1 MLKDSRRISG
11 IRLASL
17 IAVLVGALGATACN
31 YSFRAGAGFPE
42 HIRTVAILPFE
53 NETSPPR
60 FELTDEILQLLMR
73 ELPRALGVQ
82 LASEDVA
89 DAVIRGV
96 IRRYDL
102 TAPNYR
108 QAAQG
113 GAAQVLQRQVR
124 LAIAVEIIDLQE
136 NMIIFEDRSLSAEG
150 QYLEA
155 SETEEDGRAEA
166 IELLVQKIVDGAQS
180 NW

>member
-1 MLKDSRRISG
+1 MLKDSRRTSG
-11 IRLASL
+11 FRLASL
-17 IAVLVGALGATACN
+17 LTVLVGALGATACS

-53 NETSPPR
+53 NETNPPR
-60 FELTDEILQLLMR
+60 FELTDEIHQLLMR

-108 QAAQG
+108 QSATG
-113 GAAQVLQRQVR
+113 NTAQVLQRQVR
-124 LAIAVEIIDLQE
+124 LSIEIEIVDLQE
-136 NMIIFEDRSLSAEG
+136 NMIIFEDRSLSSEG

-155 SETEEDGRAEA
+155 SETEEVARAEA

>member
-1 MLKDSRRISG
+1 MS
-11 IRLASL
+11 
-17 IAVLVGALGATACN
+17 
-31 YSFRAGAGFPE
+31 
-42 HIRTVAILPFE
+42 
-53 NETSPPR
+53 
-60 FELTDEILQLLMR
+60 

-108 QAAQG
+108 QSAQG
-113 GAAQVLQRQVR
+113 DAAQVLQRQVR
-124 LAIAVEIIDLQE
+124 LSIEVEIIDLQE
-136 NMIIFEDRSLSAEG
+136 NMIIFEDRSLSAVG

-155 SETEEDGRAEA
+155 SETEEDGRGEA

>member
-17 IAVLVGALGATACN
+17 IAVLAGALGATACS

-53 NETSPPR
+53 NQTDPPR
-60 FELTDEILQLLMR
+60 FELTDEIHQLLMR

-124 LAIAVEIIDLQE
+124 LAIEIEIIDLKE
-136 NMIIFEDRSLSAEG
+136 NMIIFEDRSLSAVG

-155 SETEEDGRAEA
+155 SETEEEGRTEA

>member
-1 MLKDSRRISG
+1 MLKHSRRISG

-17 IAVLVGALGATACN
+17 IAVLAGALGATACN

-53 NETSPPR
+53 NETQPPR
-60 FELTDEILQLLMR
+60 FELTDEIHRLLMR

-108 QAAQG
+108 QSASGESAE
-113 GAAQVLQRQVR
+113 VLQRQVR

-136 NMIIFEDRSLSAEG
+136 NMIIFEDRSLTSEG
-150 QYLEA
+150 QYLED
-155 SETEEDGRAEA
+155 SETEEDGRNEA